1 MIPAPLRGRT
11 AVIIAGLALAAVL
24 LVWFLRP
31 GNTQAAT
38 AFHEVRRGN
47 FAVSVV
53 EGGNLS
59 AVSEVSV
66 RNEVEGVARIIFIV
80 PEGSYVMEGDLLV
93 ELDSAQA
100 QDQVNQQQ
108 IAFERARFGVIQA
121 EQTLEIQRSTTN
133 SDLRA
138 AALKL
143 KFAELDLRKFD
154 EGQRIVDLV
163 DASNKLVTAQAQLAV
178 NLETYLNTRRLAA
191 KGYETKLREDGDRL
205 TVLNNTNSLIVA
217 SNNLWMLRTFDHPK
231 QREKFESDVSEAKS
245 ELDRVLAQ
253 SIRRIAQYE
262 ADLLTQSNT
271 LVLNSRKLERDKKNL
286 DACRVYAPQDG
297 LVVYASGEN
306 RWSSESLIEE
316 GATVRNRQ
324 EIIKLPDTS
333 RMKVTV
339 KVHESHVNM
348 IRPGLPAFVTL
359 DSMPDERF
367 AGIVE
372 KVGLLPDTQSRWGN
386 PNLKVYNTDIH
397 ITDKLPDV
405 KPGVSAKAE
414 IIITNIES
422 ALSVPIQAV
431 TTLKGKQVV
440 YLASSANGGQGDSRA
455 VEVGLYNT
463 KYIQIIS
470 GVKEGDRVL
479 LSPPFDTQSKDL
491 TGEILAPDEKAR
503 IKFTNTLP
511 SGGSTR
517 INRDDMLKRYDRDKD
532 GKLNDQEKAAMER
545 AFGDRISQPN
555 GPGNNNPGNGNRS
568 QEGRPGGAGNRP
580 GGNAPNDA
588 PSEGPRNGG
597 NRSNRNSGGAGSGSA
612 PRERPPSP

>member
-11 AVIIAGLALAAVL
+11 AVVIAGLALAGVL

-31 GNTQAAT
+31 GNTQATT

-80 PEGSYVMEGDLLV
+80 PEGSYVREGDLLV

-108 IAFERARFGVIQA
+108 IAYERARFGVIQA

-217 SNNLWMLRTFDHPK
+217 SNNLWMLQTFDHPK

-245 ELDRVLAQ
+245 ELNRVLAQ

-286 DACRVYAPQDG
+286 DACRIYAPQDG

-348 IRPGLPAFVTL
+348 IRLGLPAFVTL

-414 IIITNIES
+414 IIITNIEN

-440 YLASSANGGQGDSRA
+440 YLASGGSGNQGSPRN

-463 KYIQIIS
+463 KYIQILS

-517 INRDDMLKRYDRDKD
+517 INRDEMLKRYDRDKD

-545 AFGDRISQPN
+545 AFGDRLSQPN
-555 GPGNNNPGNGNRS
+555 GPGNNNAGNGNRS

-580 GGNAPNDA
+580 GGT
-588 PSEGPRNGG
+588 
-597 NRSNRNSGGAGSGSA
+597 
-612 PRERPPSP
+612 RERPPSP

>member
-1 MIPAPLRGRT
+1 M
-11 AVIIAGLALAAVL
+11 VIAGLALAGVL
-24 LVWFLRP
+24 LVWWLRP
-31 GNTQAAT
+31 GNSLAT
-38 AFHEVRRGN
+38 TASHEIRRGN

-80 PEGSYVMEGDLLV
+80 PEGSYVMENDLLV

-108 IAFERARFGVIQA
+108 IAYERARFGVIQA

-133 SDLRA
+133 SEIRA
-138 AALKL
+138 AELKWR
-143 KFAELDLRKFD
+143 FAELDLRKFD

-178 NLETYLNTRRLAA
+178 NLDTYNNTRRLAA

-231 QREKFESDVSEAKS
+231 QREKFESDVREATN
-245 ELDRVLAQ
+245 ELARAVAQ

-286 DACRVYAPQDG
+286 DACRIYAPQDG

-348 IRPGLPAFVTL
+348 IRPGQPAFVTL

-372 KVGLLPDTQSRWGN
+372 KVGLLPDTSSRWGN

-414 IIITNIES
+414 IIITNVES

-431 TTLKGKQVV
+431 TTLKGQQVV
-440 YLASSANGGQGDSRA
+440 YLARANGNGDPRP

-463 KYIQIIS
+463 KYIQILS

-503 IKFTNTLP
+503 IKFTNTTP
-511 SGGSTR
+511 PAGSTR
-517 INRDDMLKRYDRDKD
+517 INREDVLKRYDRDKD

-545 AFGDRISQPN
+545 AFGDRIAQPA
-555 GPGNNNPGNGNRS
+555 GPGTGNGNRS

-580 GGNAPNDA
+580 GRNSPTDA
-588 PSEGPRNGG
+588 PSESPRTGG
-597 NRSNRNSGGAGSGSA
+597 NRPNRSGGGGGGGGGAGAGGGGGT
-612 PRERPPSP
+612 RERPPSP

>member
-1 MIPAPLRGRT
+1 MNPSLPPPQSPTRWRGR
-11 AVIIAGLALAAVL
+11 LALLLGAVVL
-24 LVWFLRP
+24 LLLATWIFRP
-31 GNTQAAT
+31 RSSEVAT
-38 AFHEVRRGN
+38 SFHEVRRGS
-47 FAVSVV
+47 FTVSVI

-59 AVSEVSV
+59 AVSEISV
-66 RNEVEGVARIIFIV
+66 RSEVEGVARIIFIV

-108 IAFERARFGVIQA
+108 IAYERARFGVIQA

-133 SDLRA
+133 SDIRA

-143 KFAELDLRKFD
+143 QFAKLDLQKF
-154 EGQRIVDLV
+154 EQGQRVVDLIE
-163 DASNKLVTAQAQLAV
+163 ASNRLVAAQAQLTV
-178 NLETYLNTRRLAA
+178 NLETYLNTRDLAA

-217 SNNLWMLRTFDHPK
+217 SNTLWMLRTFDHPK
-231 QREKFESDVSEAKS
+231 LFAQFQSDVRETES
-245 ELDRVLAQ
+245 ELERVVAQ

-262 ADLLTQSNT
+262 ADLITQSNT
-271 LVLNSRKLERDKKNL
+271 LALNSRKLERDKKNL
-286 DACRVYAPQDG
+286 DACRIYAPQDG

-348 IRPGLPAFVTL
+348 IRPGLPAFVIL

-367 AGIVE
+367 AGVVDR
-372 KVGLLPDTQSRWGN
+372 VGLLPDTQSRWGN

-414 IIITNIES
+414 IIITNIDN
-422 ALSVPIQAV
+422 ALSIPIQAV
-431 TTLKGKQVV
+431 TTLKGKQVA
-440 YLASSANGGQGDSRA
+440 YRARGNTSSEPQP
-455 VEVGLYNT
+455 VETGLYNT
-463 KYIQIIS
+463 KYVQILD
-470 GVKEGDRVL
+470 GLQEGDRVL
-479 LSPPFDTQSKDL
+479 LAPPFDSQSKDL
-491 TGEILAPDEKAR
+491 TGEILAPEEKAK
-503 IKFTNTLP
+503 IKFTNTV
-511 SGGSTR
+511 STPANPR
-517 INRDDMLKRYDRDKD
+517 LNRDEVLKRYDRDQD
-532 GKLNDQEKAAMER
+532 GKLNDQERAAMER
-545 AFGDRISQPN
+545 AFGDRM
-555 GPGNNNPGNGNRS
+555 PGLDRPGNGN
-568 QEGRPGGAGNRP
+568 NRP
-580 GGNAPNDA
+580 NGNNGRTPAPNAEPRERPNRRGTDG
-588 PSEGPRNGG
+588 EGPRN
-597 NRSNRNSGGAGSGSA
+597 A
-612 PRERPPSP
+612 ERPNRTPSP